1 VALGELFGPGARVA
15 ELRGRG
21 DPRALFPEEACSV
34 ARAVDKRVQEF
45 AAGRIC
51 ARRLLAMFG
60 VNDFALR
67 VGEDRQPVWPE
78 GLAGSITHTCGFC
91 AAVVALRSDMSAV
104 GIDSELAGSV
114 KPELWNSICTPSE
127 VGWLQSLPGGQQVG
141 AATLV
146 FSAKE
151 AFYKCQYPLTGQ
163 FLGFH
168 DVRVEAQDWGG
179 QRGIFQ
185 VHATRDIAIA
195 EHAEL
200 PMQGRYLLHEQF
212 LTTGIALLNTPCRRE
227 TP

>member
-1 VALGELFGPGARVA
+1 MVLGELFGPGAQVA

-34 ARAVDKRVQEF
+34 ARAVDKRVHEF

-51 ARRLLAMFG
+51 ARRLLRMFG

-67 VGEDRQPVWPE
+67 VGEDRQPLWPD
-78 GLAGSITHTCGFC
+78 GLAGSITHTTGFC
-91 AAVVALRSDMSAV
+91 AAVVAQRSDMSAL

-114 KPELWNSICTPSE
+114 KSELWNSICTPSE
-127 VGWLQSLPGGQQVG
+127 VGWLQSLPDGQQAC
-141 AATLV
+141 AATLL

-163 FLGFH
+163 WLGFH
-168 DVRVEAQDWGG
+168 DVRVEAPDWGG
-179 QRGIFQ
+179 RGGTFR
-185 VHATRDIAIA
+185 VHATRDIAFA

-200 PMQGRYLLHEQF
+200 PLQGRYLLHEQF
-212 LTTGIALLNTPCRRE
+212 LTTGIALLSRPYRRE